1 LNVGP
6 MGKAMDAALREL
18 ERECPGGIS
27 SAQLLAFLEEQGIR
41 FSEATLRKWVQLS
54 LLPRSVRVGTKGKHQ
69 GSHGLYPVRVVRQI
83 MRIKEMMARDLTIEE
98 IQRQFLFVRGD
109 IEALQQT
116 LDHIFEVLG
125 RVAKERG
132 QGAVSVRALGTD
144 IGRARALAN
153 ELLER
158 VEDLE
163 RRLSEEAPAARAE
176 VVAS

>member
-1 LNVGP
+1 
-6 MGKAMDAALREL
+6 MGKAMDAALKQL
-18 ERECPGGIS
+18 EQQCPSGIA

-41 FSEATLRKWVQLS
+41 FSEATLRKWVQLG

-83 MRIKEMMARDLTIEE
+83 LRIREMMARDLTIEE

-125 RVAKERG
+125 RVSKERG

-144 IGRARALAN
+144 IGRARTLAN

-158 VEDLE
+158 LEELE
-163 RRLSEEAPAARAE
+163 RRLSDETPTERE
-176 VVAS
+176 RVVAS